1 MNKILPL
8 FFAAAFGLAISL
20 PVFAQGA
27 SEQDTQATV
36 PQSSGEDWMN
46 YKSPYVAEQDD
57 ISQPHR
63 TKEEI
68 SIWAQNFAAESM
80 SLTRETLSEK
90 LATVKPSFTASGWQA
105 YGGWLKSSKIFN
117 MVRDESYILS
127 TVMRGDALILNQG
140 ASDAYR
146 WQITV
151 PVIMSLSL
159 PNELGE
165 PQTLSSGNYNV
176 IIQITRAKGAKN
188 EDGIMVEDMKIETA
202 PK

>member
-8 FFAAAFGLAISL
+8 LFAAVFGLAVSS
-20 PVFAQGA
+20 PVFAQNVM
-27 SEQDTQATV
+27 EQDTPATV
-36 PQSSGEDWMN
+36 PQSGGEEWMS

-80 SLTRETLSEK
+80 SLTRDTLTEK
-90 LATVKPSFTASGWQA
+90 LTAVKPNFAASGWQA

-117 MVRDESYILS
+117 MVKDESYILS

-151 PVIMSLSL
+151 PVIMTLSL
-159 PNELGE
+159 PNEIGE
-165 PQTLSSGNYNV
+165 PQTLSSGNYNL

-188 EDGIMVEDMKIETA
+188 DDGLLVEDWKIETA